1 MKATDLP
8 VPMARPCDADAT
20 IHPLQV
26 RAWQRLGA
34 SGRSELAMQLRR
46 QVRRW
51 KQDALR
57 AQHPDWTDDRLR
69 RELARLYLRGSS

>member
-1 MKATDLP
+1 MKATDP
-8 VPMARPCDADAT
+8 MVPTAHSGGPDAM

-34 SGRSELAMQLRR
+34 SGRSELATQLRR

-51 KQDALR
+51 KLDALR

>member
-1 MKATDLP
+1 MKVTDPSLP
-8 VPMARPCDADAT
+8 AASPADADAM
-20 IHPLQV
+20 IHPLQI
-26 RAWQRLGA
+26 RAWQKMGA
-34 SGRSELAMQLRR
+34 AGRSELSIQLRR

-69 RELARLYLRGSS
+69 RELARLYLRGSP